1 MYRRMLD
8 VFELRSQRRQQLR
21 ETEDMVRFLDMD
33 ANVATSQ
40 IISALSG
47 GKALPTAAFQHLAD
61 KNRALADSP
70 AEEIHDSL
78 SRQVVILEQVFL
90 TFMARAATATKPD
103 HAAAL
108 AKASL
113 NAQRALN
120 SVLATIHTLA
130 ESKRDKAA
138 ILAD

>member
-1 MYRRMLD
+1 MNDQLEIL
-8 VFELRSQRRQQLR
+8 ELRARRRQQLR
-21 ETEDMVRFLDMD
+21 ETEDMVRVLDMD

-40 IISALSG
+40 IIAALVG
-47 GKALPTAAFQHLAD
+47 GKTLPAAAFQHLAD
-61 KNRALADSP
+61 KNRALAESP

-78 SRQVVILEQVFL
+78 SRQVVILDQVFL

-113 NAQRALN
+113 NAYFA
-120 SVLATIHTLA
+120 S
-130 ESKRDKAA
+130 S
-138 ILAD
+138 